1 MGKLYIHVRQSFVYG
16 PWKMSHKYFILASQ
30 YLHENTPHIKSVL
43 LSGPEGSGKTM
54 LVHAIC
60 NELKATF
67 FDLTVILNLG
77 FRLDIYL
84 QLIVGS
90 NYWGA
95 DYFKRWLYLL

>member
-1 MGKLYIHVRQSFVYG
+1 MNCTCTPKFCLWALKNITQ
-16 PWKMSHKYFILASQ
+16 KYFILASQ

-67 FDLTVILNLG
+67 FDLTVSLNLE
-77 FRLDIYL
+77 FRLDI
-84 QLIVGS
+84 
-90 NYWGA
+90 
-95 DYFKRWLYLL
+95 

>member
-1 MGKLYIHVRQSFVYG
+1 MYCTPKICLWALKKITQ
-16 PWKMSHKYFILASQ
+16 KYFILASQ

-67 FDLTVILNLG
+67 FDLTVSLNLG
-77 FRLDIYL
+77 FCLDI
-84 QLIVGS
+84 
-90 NYWGA
+90 
-95 DYFKRWLYLL
+95 